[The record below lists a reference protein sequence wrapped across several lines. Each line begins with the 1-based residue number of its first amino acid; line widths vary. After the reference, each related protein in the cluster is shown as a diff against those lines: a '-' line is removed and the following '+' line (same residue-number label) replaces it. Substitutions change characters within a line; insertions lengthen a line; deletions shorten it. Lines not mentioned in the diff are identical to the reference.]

1 MGENG
6 VVANGDKR
14 LLVVADNAFYGTGIG
29 LAGFGHHGFGFG
41 PVAVAVGLED
51 GITDVGRW
59 VGLASGILLP
69 VGMP

>member
-29 LAGFGHHGFGFG
+29 LAGFGHSCLGFG

-51 GITDVGRW
+51 GVTDVG
-59 VGLASGILLP
+59 
-69 VGMP
+69 